1 MLPMQIESKI
11 IIDKARK
18 GDKKAFG
25 SLVVQH
31 QQYAFNL
38 AFRIVCNEDD
48 ARDVVQD
55 SFIKIWKNMKLYNP
69 NIKFTTWMYKI
80 VTNTAIDQLRAI
92 KKAGLVNID
101 DFREKLENV
110 CADNPETQLTNI
122 ETGQLIRMISDTL
135 SEKQKLV
142 FVLKDLQGLSS
153 YEVSAVLD
161 LPATSIKSNLY
172 HARKTIKKEL
182 LKIIS
187 YERSIR

>member
-1 MLPMQIESKI
+1 MQIESNI
-11 IIDKARK
+11 ILDKARK

-25 SLVVQH
+25 SLVIQH

-48 ARDVVQD
+48 ARDVVQE

-80 VTNTAIDQLRAI
+80 VTTTAIDQLRAI

-101 DFREKLENV
+101 DFHEKLENIY
-110 CADNPETQLTNI
+110 ADNPETQLNNR
-122 ETGQLIRMISDTL
+122 ETGRLIRMISDTL

-153 YEVSAVLD
+153 FEVSAVLD